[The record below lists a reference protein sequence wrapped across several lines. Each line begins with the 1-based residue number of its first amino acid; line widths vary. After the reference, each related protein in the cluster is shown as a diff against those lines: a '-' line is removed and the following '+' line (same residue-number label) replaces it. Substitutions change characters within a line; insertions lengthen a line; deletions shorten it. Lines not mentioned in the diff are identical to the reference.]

1 MDKVSYSQTFPV
13 AVDFLNVIPM
23 ISSDVMCGVEDNLYS
38 VVYSVYLFHL
48 NFFTFSLIFEMF
60 EFVIPLF
67 MVFFIEILNHLIV
80 KGFISTVFKV
90 LKLKNHCLPL
100 ETLPLLIVYT

>member
-13 AVDFLNVIPM
+13 AVDFFNMIPI
-23 ISSDVMCGVEDNLYS
+23 ISSEVMCGVEDNLYS
-38 VVYSVYLFHL
+38 VLYSVYLFHL
-48 NFFTFSLIFEMF
+48 NFFTFSLIFDMF

-67 MVFFIEILNHLIV
+67 MVFFNEIFNHLIV
-80 KGFISTVFKV
+80 KGFFSKNFKV

-100 ETLPLLIVYT
+100 ETLPLLMVYT